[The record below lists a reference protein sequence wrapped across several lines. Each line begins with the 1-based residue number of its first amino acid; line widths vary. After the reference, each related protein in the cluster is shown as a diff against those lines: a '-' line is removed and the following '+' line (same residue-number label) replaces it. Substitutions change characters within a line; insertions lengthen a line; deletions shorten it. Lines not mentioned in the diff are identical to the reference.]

1 MLGHFDE
8 NSTFDQTHNF
18 LSEDSGDL
26 VGQSIGEQSS
36 LIVRPLSA
44 NAILADHSFSL
55 QQSPHPI
62 SATGDN
68 TFLNSNSKQ
77 SVLSDQELSM
87 EQGLQ
92 PTLANGEYVHE
103 LTAMAQ
109 TFRSSNDEDHN
120 DISKQNIRSTSATG
134 VYTELSTS
142 GKFISSSE
150 QRLSQSS
157 SNDTL
162 SIHIPTSLQGL
173 RPTLATGEY
182 FDDLSTTE
190 LILSLQR
197 NSTNGAQ
204 NLDAINNND
213 NYGNPVSVIVLHA
226 QQELPLK
233 VNKNG

>member
-1 MLGHFDE
+1 MPEHFDE
-8 NSTFDQTHNF
+8 TSTFDQTRNF

-26 VGQSIGEQSS
+26 VGQYIGEQS
-36 LIVRPLSA
+36 IRPLSA

-55 QQSPHPI
+55 QQSPHPK
-62 SATGDN
+62 SATGDY

-109 TFRSSNDEDHN
+109 TFRSSNDEEHN

-134 VYTELSTS
+134 EYTELSTS

-150 QRLSQSS
+150 QRLSQS
-157 SNDTL
+157 
-162 SIHIPTSLQGL
+162 
-173 RPTLATGEY
+173 
-182 FDDLSTTE
+182 
-190 LILSLQR
+190 
-197 NSTNGAQ
+197 
-204 NLDAINNND
+204 
-213 NYGNPVSVIVLHA
+213 
-226 QQELPLK
+226 
-233 VNKNG
+233 